1 MYSLRNDEENSMSV
15 AAIMKTTITALV
27 LGTLMISNSYGFERN
42 LYERIVKDAIGTI
55 VIQKFND
62 GSYGNGGISI
72 DRIFNYNYNF
82 APSGR
87 WIVREKGWCF
97 ANWKTGGTDCF

>member
-1 MYSLRNDEENSMSV
+1 MNMTV
-15 AAIMKTTITALV
+15 PVIMKTTTALV

-42 LYERIVKDAIGTI
+42 LYERLVQDAVEII

-62 GSYGNGGISI
+62 GSYANGGISI

-87 WIVREKGWCF
+87 WIVRGRGRCF
-97 ANWKTGGTDCF
+97 ANWKTGGTNCY

>member
-1 MYSLRNDEENSMSV
+1 MPV
-15 AAIMKTTITALV
+15 PVIMKTTVTALI
-27 LGTLMISNSYGFERN
+27 LGILMISNSYGWERN

-62 GSYGNGGISI
+62 GSYANGGISK
-72 DRIFNYNYNF
+72 DRNFNYTYNF

-87 WIVREKGWCF
+87 WIVREKGRCF
-97 ANWKTGGTDCF
+97 ANWKTGGTNCF